1 MGLDLY
7 VFDSSITPLGVIDV
21 VTGLT
26 WLEKF
31 SDAGNFELWCPL
43 NDQNAELLQEDNLL
57 WIGGES
63 AGVIEFKELTSDEE
77 GTKTIHIQGRLAESY
92 LDYRT
97 IYPTVVMTGKISSIL
112 RKHVNDN
119 LINPADTARKIP
131 LIELASDQVA
141 YGPSVSY
148 QKTGDTVL
156 LELSKL
162 CEANSLGFRLQFFP
176 RQTKFVFR
184 VYQGTDRTLD
194 QSEVNPVLFS
204 SDLDDILESNYSHN
218 KSELRNFAYVAGEDS
233 GANRKIQTAYP
244 GKSTLESKGFTL
256 IEYIQATG
264 NQYTDLSVPATVN
277 TKLVCDISYD
287 SVYGDDYDWFV
298 GNRATS
304 VNWLLGYYGGK
315 GCFWNGSYGYTY
327 AGTLAL
333 NERTVLTLDLK
344 NLEFS
349 SINGKTTI
357 NSIVPS
363 TGNIRLFIGNGSSFY
378 KSSKCKCFSVSI
390 YENNSLTHKL
400 VPVVQDSTKIPGLY
414 DIIEDR
420 FYSSLTGTPFVSGP
434 VSQEAKLSG
443 LSRRELFVDARDLQ
457 SKKTDGTTI
466 PEAEYN
472 SMLVERGK
480 TSLEDYK
487 DIESFSATL
496 RTFDVTGYEYGVD
509 FFLGDKVT
517 VYDSRLKVRVNAVI
531 TEVMKTFDE
540 DGERLDITFGYEQP
554 TLANKLRRR
563 T

>member
-43 NDQNAELLQEDNLL
+43 NDQNAELLKEDNLL

-97 IYPTVVMTGKISSIL
+97 IYPTIIMTGKISDIL
-112 RKHVNDN
+112 RRNVYNN
-119 LINPADTARKIP
+119 LINPTDAARKIP
-131 LIELASDQVA
+131 FIELASDQPG

-156 LELSKL
+156 LEASRL
-162 CEANSLGFRLQFFP
+162 CEANSLGFMVQFLP
-176 RQTKFVFR
+176 RQHKFIFR
-184 VYQGTDRTLD
+184 VQQGTDRTLD

-218 KSELRNFAYVAGEDS
+218 KSELRNFAYVAGEGS
-233 GANRKIQTAYP
+233 GANRKIQTAYS
-244 GKSTLESKGFTL
+244 GKPALESKGFTL
-256 IEYIQATG
+256 LEYIQATG

-287 SVYGDDYDWFV
+287 SIYGDDYDWFV
-298 GNRATS
+298 GNRATP
-304 VNWLLGYYGGK
+304 VNWLLGYFEGK
-315 GCFWNGSYGYTY
+315 ACFWNGSYGYHY
-327 AGTLAL
+327 AGTLSL

-344 NLEFS
+344 NLEVS
-349 SINGKTTI
+349 STNEKTTI

-363 TGNIRLFIGNGSSFY
+363 TGNIRLFIGNGSSFS

-390 YENNSLTHKL
+390 YEDNSLTHKL
-400 VPVVQDSTKIPGLY
+400 VPVVQNSTKIPGLY
-414 DIIEDR
+414 DTIEDK
-420 FYSSLTGTPFVSGP
+420 FYSSLTGTSFVSGP
-434 VSQEAKLSG
+434 VCQEVQLNG

-457 SKKTDGTTI
+457 SEKTDGTTI

-472 SMLVERGK
+472 YMLVERGK

-496 RTFDVTGYEYGVD
+496 RTFGVTGYVYGVD

-517 VYDSRLKVRVNAVI
+517 VYDSRLKVRTNAVI

-554 TLANKLRRR
+554 TLANKLKRR

>member
-1 MGLDLY
+1 MSLELY
-7 VFDSSITPLGVIDV
+7 VFDSTLTRIGIVDI
-21 VTGLT
+21 VTGLI
-26 WLEKF
+26 WREQF
-31 SDAGNFELWCPL
+31 ADAGNFELWCPL
-43 NDQNAELLQEDNLL
+43 NDQNSELLQEDNLL

-63 AGVIEFKELTSDEE
+63 AGVIEFKELTSDED

-97 IYPTVVMTGKISSIL
+97 IYPTVITTGKVSSIL
-112 RKHVNDN
+112 RKHVEDN
-119 LINPADTARKIP
+119 LINPTDTARKIP

-156 LELSKL
+156 LEVSKL

-184 VYQGTDRTLD
+184 VYQGTNRTLD
-194 QSEVNPVLFS
+194 QSAVNPVLFS

-233 GANRKIQTAYP
+233 GTSRKVQT
-244 GKSTLESKGFTL
+244 
-256 IEYIQATG
+256 
-264 NQYTDLSVPATVN
+264 V
-277 TKLVCDISYD
+277 
-287 SVYGDDYDWFV
+287 
-298 GNRATS
+298 
-304 VNWLLGYYGGK
+304 
-315 GCFWNGSYGYTY
+315 
-327 AGTLAL
+327 
-333 NERTVLTLDLK
+333 
-344 NLEFS
+344 
-349 SINGKTTI
+349 
-357 NSIVPS
+357 
-363 TGNIRLFIGNGSSFY
+363 GSS
-378 KSSKCKCFSVSI
+378 
-390 YENNSLTHKL
+390 
-400 VPVVQDSTKIPGLY
+400 
-414 DIIEDR
+414 
-420 FYSSLTGTPFVSGP
+420 
-434 VSQEAKLSG
+434 SG

-457 SKKTDGTTI
+457 SENSDGTTVSSS
-466 PEAEYN
+466 EYN

-496 RTFDVTGYEYGVD
+496 RTSGVTGYKYGVD

-563 T
+563 I

>member
-1 MGLDLY
+1 MSLELY
-7 VFDSSITPLGVIDV
+7 VFDSTLTRMGIVDI
-21 VTGLT
+21 VTGLI
-26 WLEKF
+26 WRERF
-31 SDAGNFELWCPL
+31 ADAGNFELWCPL
-43 NDQNAELLQEDNLL
+43 NDQNSELLQEDNLL

-63 AGVIEFKELTSDEE
+63 AGVIEFKELTSDED

-97 IYPTVVMTGKISSIL
+97 IYPTVITTGKVSSIL
-112 RKHVNDN
+112 RKHVEDN
-119 LINPADTARKIP
+119 LINPTDTARKIP

-156 LELSKL
+156 LEVSKL

-184 VYQGTDRTLD
+184 VYQGTNRTLD
-194 QSEVNPVLFS
+194 QSAVNPVLFS

-233 GANRKIQTAYP
+233 GTSRKVQT
-244 GKSTLESKGFTL
+244 
-256 IEYIQATG
+256 
-264 NQYTDLSVPATVN
+264 V
-277 TKLVCDISYD
+277 
-287 SVYGDDYDWFV
+287 
-298 GNRATS
+298 
-304 VNWLLGYYGGK
+304 
-315 GCFWNGSYGYTY
+315 
-327 AGTLAL
+327 
-333 NERTVLTLDLK
+333 
-344 NLEFS
+344 
-349 SINGKTTI
+349 
-357 NSIVPS
+357 
-363 TGNIRLFIGNGSSFY
+363 GSS
-378 KSSKCKCFSVSI
+378 
-390 YENNSLTHKL
+390 
-400 VPVVQDSTKIPGLY
+400 
-414 DIIEDR
+414 
-420 FYSSLTGTPFVSGP
+420 
-434 VSQEAKLSG
+434 SG

-457 SKKTDGTTI
+457 SENSDGTTVSSS
-466 PEAEYN
+466 EYN
-472 SMLVERGK
+472 SMLIERGK

-496 RTFDVTGYEYGVD
+496 KTSGVTGYKYGVD

-563 T
+563 I

>member
-1 MGLDLY
+1 MELNLY

-21 VTGLT
+21 VTALT
-26 WLEKF
+26 WEEKF
-31 SDAGNFELWCPL
+31 ADAGNFELWCPL

-57 WIGGES
+57 WTGGES

-77 GTKTIHIQGRLAESY
+77 GTETIHIQGRLAESY

-97 IYPTVVMTGKISSIL
+97 IYPTVSMTGKISDIL
-112 RKHVNDN
+112 RKQVENN
-119 LINPADTARKIP
+119 LINPTDPARKIP
-131 LIELASDQVA
+131 NIKLASDQVA
-141 YGPSVSY
+141 YGDSVSY

-156 LELSKL
+156 LEASRL
-162 CEANSLGFRLQFFP
+162 CEANSLGFRVQFLP
-176 RQTKFVFR
+176 RQHKFVFR

-194 QSEVNPVLFS
+194 QSVVNPVLFS

-233 GANRKIQTAYP
+233 GANRKIQTTCS
-244 GKSTLESKGFTL
+244 GKSALELKGFTL
-256 IEYIQATG
+256 LEYIQATG

-298 GNRATS
+298 GNRETS
-304 VNWLLGYYGGK
+304 VNWLLGYCGGK
-315 GCFWNGSYGYTY
+315 GCFWNDSYGYDY
-327 AGTLAL
+327 AGILSL

-349 SINGKTTI
+349 SINEKKTI

-363 TGNIRLFIGNGSSFY
+363 TGNIRLFIGNGSGFY

-390 YENNSLTHKL
+390 YENNSLTHEL

-414 DIIEDR
+414 DIIGDR

-434 VSQEAKLSG
+434 VSQEAILSG

-457 SKKTDGTTI
+457 SKRTDGTTI

-472 SMLVERGK
+472 SMLIERGK

-496 RTFDVTGYEYGVD
+496 RTFGVTGYVFGVD

-517 VYDSRLKVRVNAVI
+517 VYDSRLRVRTNAVV
-531 TEVMKTFDE
+531 TSVLTTYDE
-540 DGERLDITFGYEQP
+540 DGERMDITFGYEQP
-554 TLANKLRRR
+554 TIANKLRRR
-563 T
+563 M

>member
-1 MGLDLY
+1 MSLELY
-7 VFDSSITPLGVIDV
+7 VFDSTLTRMGIVDI
-21 VTGLT
+21 VTGLI
-26 WLEKF
+26 WRERF
-31 SDAGNFELWCPL
+31 ADAGNFELWCPL
-43 NDQNAELLQEDNLL
+43 NDQNSELLQEDNLL

-63 AGVIEFKELTSDEE
+63 AGVIEFKELTSDED

-97 IYPTVVMTGKISSIL
+97 IYPTVITTGKVSSIL
-112 RKHVNDN
+112 RKHVEDN
-119 LINPADTARKIP
+119 LINPTDTARKIP

-156 LELSKL
+156 LEVSKL

-184 VYQGTDRTLD
+184 VYQGTNRTLD
-194 QSEVNPVLFS
+194 QSVVNPVLFS

-233 GANRKIQTAYP
+233 GTSRKVQT
-244 GKSTLESKGFTL
+244 
-256 IEYIQATG
+256 
-264 NQYTDLSVPATVN
+264 V
-277 TKLVCDISYD
+277 
-287 SVYGDDYDWFV
+287 
-298 GNRATS
+298 
-304 VNWLLGYYGGK
+304 
-315 GCFWNGSYGYTY
+315 
-327 AGTLAL
+327 
-333 NERTVLTLDLK
+333 
-344 NLEFS
+344 
-349 SINGKTTI
+349 
-357 NSIVPS
+357 
-363 TGNIRLFIGNGSSFY
+363 GSS
-378 KSSKCKCFSVSI
+378 
-390 YENNSLTHKL
+390 
-400 VPVVQDSTKIPGLY
+400 
-414 DIIEDR
+414 
-420 FYSSLTGTPFVSGP
+420 
-434 VSQEAKLSG
+434 SG

-457 SKKTDGTTI
+457 SENSDGTTVSSS
-466 PEAEYN
+466 EYN

-487 DIESFSATL
+487 DIESFAATL
-496 RTFDVTGYEYGVD
+496 RTSGVTGYKYGVD

-563 T
+563 I

>member
-1 MGLDLY
+1 MSLELY
-7 VFDSSITPLGVIDV
+7 VFDSTLTRMGIVDI
-21 VTGLT
+21 VTGLI
-26 WLEKF
+26 WRERF
-31 SDAGNFELWCPL
+31 ADAGNFELWCPL
-43 NDQNAELLQEDNLL
+43 NDQNSELLQEDNLL

-63 AGVIEFKELTSDEE
+63 AGVIEFKELTSDED

-97 IYPTVVMTGKISSIL
+97 IYPTVITTGKVSSIL
-112 RKHVNDN
+112 RKHVEDN
-119 LINPADTARKIP
+119 LINPTDTARKIP

-156 LELSKL
+156 LEVSKL

-184 VYQGTDRTLD
+184 VYQGTNRTLD
-194 QSEVNPVLFS
+194 QSAVNPVLFS

-233 GANRKIQTAYP
+233 GTSRKVQT
-244 GKSTLESKGFTL
+244 
-256 IEYIQATG
+256 
-264 NQYTDLSVPATVN
+264 V
-277 TKLVCDISYD
+277 
-287 SVYGDDYDWFV
+287 
-298 GNRATS
+298 
-304 VNWLLGYYGGK
+304 
-315 GCFWNGSYGYTY
+315 
-327 AGTLAL
+327 
-333 NERTVLTLDLK
+333 
-344 NLEFS
+344 
-349 SINGKTTI
+349 
-357 NSIVPS
+357 
-363 TGNIRLFIGNGSSFY
+363 GSS
-378 KSSKCKCFSVSI
+378 
-390 YENNSLTHKL
+390 
-400 VPVVQDSTKIPGLY
+400 
-414 DIIEDR
+414 
-420 FYSSLTGTPFVSGP
+420 
-434 VSQEAKLSG
+434 SG

-457 SKKTDGTTI
+457 SENSDGTTVSSS
-466 PEAEYN
+466 EYN

-496 RTFDVTGYEYGVD
+496 RTSGVTGYKYGVD

-563 T
+563 I

>member
-43 NDQNAELLQEDNLL
+43 NDQNAELLKEDNLL

-63 AGVIEFKELTSDEE
+63 AGVVEFKELTNDGE

-97 IYPTVVMTGKISSIL
+97 IYPTVIMTGKISDIL

-119 LINPADTARKIP
+119 LISPTDITRKIP

-141 YGPSVSY
+141 YGQSVSY

-156 LELSKL
+156 LESSKL

-204 SDLDDILESNYSHN
+204 SDLDDILESSYSHN

-233 GANRKIQTAYP
+233 GTSRKIQTV
-244 GKSTLESKGFTL
+244 GSTT
-256 IEYIQATG
+256 
-264 NQYTDLSVPATVN
+264 
-277 TKLVCDISYD
+277 
-287 SVYGDDYDWFV
+287 
-298 GNRATS
+298 
-304 VNWLLGYYGGK
+304 
-315 GCFWNGSYGYTY
+315 
-327 AGTLAL
+327 
-333 NERTVLTLDLK
+333 
-344 NLEFS
+344 
-349 SINGKTTI
+349 
-357 NSIVPS
+357 
-363 TGNIRLFIGNGSSFY
+363 
-378 KSSKCKCFSVSI
+378 
-390 YENNSLTHKL
+390 
-400 VPVVQDSTKIPGLY
+400 
-414 DIIEDR
+414 
-420 FYSSLTGTPFVSGP
+420 
-434 VSQEAKLSG
+434 G

-457 SKKTDGTTI
+457 SEKTDGIAI
-466 PEAEYN
+466 PETEYN

-496 RTFDVTGYEYGVD
+496 RTFGVTGYVYGVD

-517 VYDSRLKVRVNAVI
+517 VYDGRLKVRTNAVI
-531 TEVMKTFDE
+531 TGVMKTFDG

-554 TLANKLRRR
+554 TLANKLKRR

>member
-43 NDQNAELLQEDNLL
+43 NDQNTELLKEDNLL

-63 AGVIEFKELTSDEE
+63 AGVIEFKELTSDED

-97 IYPTVVMTGKISSIL
+97 IYPTVIMTGKISNIL
-112 RKHVNDN
+112 RRNVYNN
-119 LINPADTARKIP
+119 LINPTDTSRKIP
-131 LIELASDQVA
+131 LIELASDQTA
-141 YGPSVSY
+141 YGPSISY

-156 LELSKL
+156 LETSRL
-162 CEANSLGFRLQFFP
+162 CEANSLGFRVQFFP
-176 RQTKFVFR
+176 RQYKFIFR

-218 KSELRNFAYVAGEDS
+218 KSELRNFAYVAGEGS
-233 GANRKIQTAYP
+233 GTSRRVQT
-244 GKSTLESKGFTL
+244 
-256 IEYIQATG
+256 
-264 NQYTDLSVPATVN
+264 
-277 TKLVCDISYD
+277 
-287 SVYGDDYDWFV
+287 V
-298 GNRATS
+298 GSA
-304 VNWLLGYYGGK
+304 V
-315 GCFWNGSYGYTY
+315 
-327 AGTLAL
+327 
-333 NERTVLTLDLK
+333 
-344 NLEFS
+344 
-349 SINGKTTI
+349 
-357 NSIVPS
+357 
-363 TGNIRLFIGNGSSFY
+363 
-378 KSSKCKCFSVSI
+378 
-390 YENNSLTHKL
+390 
-400 VPVVQDSTKIPGLY
+400 
-414 DIIEDR
+414 
-420 FYSSLTGTPFVSGP
+420 
-434 VSQEAKLSG
+434 G

-457 SKKTDGTTI
+457 SEKTDGSTI

-496 RTFDVTGYEYGVD
+496 RTFGVTGYVYGVD
-509 FFLGDKVT
+509 FFLGDRVT
-517 VYDSRLKVRVNAVI
+517 VYDSKLKVRTNAMI

-563 T
+563 TQ